1 MMKTAT
7 ALRDEFVVTVTH
19 IRSAVGKVRTNS
31 GPGQILTPPDLHKIS
46 EGLFLSVVTHWEE
59 FVQAL
64 LISDL
69 ALLSTSSLVKEVRSF
84 RSNAAR
90 DRLAELITAHLDHP
104 QGFYDWSEF
113 EKVHSR
119 SLILLGNV
127 NRFTATV
134 PAVPPATEAKQ
145 RPSLSAPTLTEFTEY
160 KIIRNAVAHKTDKAW
175 DAFIRLVKRQP
186 YGLTAIQTRGITPG
200 RFVIAHSVAG
210 VTVLDRA
217 LNTYE
222 NASRVLV
229 P

>member
-1 MMKTAT
+1 MKTAV
-7 ALRDEFVVTVTH
+7 ALKQEFVTTVAH

-31 GPGQILTPPDLHKIS
+31 GPGRILTPPDLHKIS

-69 ALLSTSSLVKEVRSF
+69 ALSTTSSLVKEVRAF
-84 RSNAAR
+84 RSGAAR
-90 DRLAELITAHLDHP
+90 DRLAELVTAHLDHP

-119 SLILLGNV
+119 SLVLLGNV
-127 NRFTATV
+127 NRFTVTV
-134 PAVPPATEAKQ
+134 PAVPPATAAKQ
-145 RPSLSAPTLTEFTEY
+145 RPSLSIPTLEEFTEY

-175 DAFIRLVKRQP
+175 DAFIRLVKRHP
-186 YGLTAIQTRGITPG
+186 YGLAANQTRGITPG
-200 RFVIAHSVAG
+200 RFVIAHTVNG

-222 NASRVLV
+222 NASMVLV